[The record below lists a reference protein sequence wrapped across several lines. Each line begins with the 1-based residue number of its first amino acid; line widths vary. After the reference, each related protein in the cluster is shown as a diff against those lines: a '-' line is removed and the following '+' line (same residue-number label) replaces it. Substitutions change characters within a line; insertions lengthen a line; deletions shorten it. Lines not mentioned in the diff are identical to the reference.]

1 MSKAV
6 VARPIDGITIN
17 TALEFLLDDD
27 GEVRM
32 FDSPEQAKSFLTAA
46 GVEPEELHHMTIMES
61 CGICR
66 KCAVRYSRACH
77 RGTRFS
83 VSPVTRTFT
92 NLNRTHEEGSAAMR
106 VLVVEPEHRPEVR
119 EIDDSLKVMQNIV
132 GGYIQPIHL
141 DDSVVLVCNEEGK
154 LMDMPANR
162 GLRDK
167 NGQMYDIVFGTFFLC
182 NSPADCDH
190 FTSLT
195 PEQIKR
201 YQERFYTPEMFWGM
215 DGRIVCLPLEVD

>member
-1 MSKAV
+1 
-6 VARPIDGITIN
+6 
-17 TALEFLLDDD
+17 
-27 GEVRM
+27 
-32 FDSPEQAKSFLTAA
+32 
-46 GVEPEELHHMTIMES
+46 
-61 CGICR
+61 
-66 KCAVRYSRACH
+66 
-77 RGTRFS
+77 
-83 VSPVTRTFT
+83 
-92 NLNRTHEEGSAAMR
+92 MR
-106 VLVVEPEHRPEVR
+106 VLVVEPEQRPKEK
-119 EIDDSLKVMQNIV
+119 EIDDSLTAMQKIV
-132 GGYIQPIHL
+132 GGLIQPIHL

-154 LMDMPANR
+154 FMDMPANR

-167 NGQMYDIVFGTFFLC
+167 NGQVYDIVFGTFFLC